1 MSNRDQFIG
10 NVSKSLGRDSV
21 PKSVESLEYRH
32 QVHQDIM
39 AGWSQEQ
46 LAEAFIE
53 YSKIIG
59 VDVYETTS
67 TSINDTLKDAL
78 VGLQANDVL
87 LADDPQLRDWHT
99 AEFLRQHY
107 NVEAWNTKES
117 REENIRSA
125 DRAQVGIAVATLALA
140 ESATVLLFS
149 EGGNGRSVTLLPEAT
164 IYIVPQSAI
173 KPRLTQ
179 GMELIEEKRAQGEL
193 PSSLNFVSGP
203 SATSDIELVRVVGV
217 HGPMRVAH
225 VVVTDL

>member
-1 MSNRDQFIG
+1 MSTREQFVG
-10 NVSKSLGRDSV
+10 NASKILGRDAV
-21 PKSVESLEYRH
+21 PKSVNPLEYRF
-32 QVHQDIM
+32 QVHQEIM
-39 AGWSQEQ
+39 ADWSPEQ
-46 LAEAFIE
+46 LAAAFIE
-53 YSKIIG
+53 YSKAIG

-78 VGLQANDVL
+78 VALQANDVL
-87 LADDPQLRDWHT
+87 LADDAQLRDWQT
-99 AEFLRQHY
+99 AEMLRQQFS
-107 NVEAWNTKES
+107 VEVWNTNES
-117 REENIRSA
+117 REQNIRNA

-164 IYIVPQSAI
+164 IYIVPQRVI

-179 GMELIEEKRAQGEL
+179 GMELIETARRQGEL